1 MIREQLN
8 LLEDKPG
15 CYLMYDKNDTIIYV
29 GKAKSL
35 KKRVSQYFLKEH
47 TGKTRLMVSNV
58 AYFDTIITNSE
69 KEALLLENNLIKE
82 HNPKY
87 NILLRDDKRYP
98 YVKLITKPYPYL
110 EIARNLKDKKA
121 IYYGPFSDSSAA
133 YNSINLLNQLYPLR
147 KCKNIPKKECLYAHL
162 GMCLAPCIK
171 NNIDKDKIKE
181 IIKNVD
187 DFYNGDASK
196 VKSKLIKKMKEYSD
210 NLNFEN
216 AKECKELIEY
226 LDHILVKQ
234 DVELK
239 NNLNCDF
246 FAFSFKEDYIS
257 MATFVYRNGIL
268 IHKDKRVL
276 EALVDDE
283 SYESIIVE
291 YYSHHIKPKYVIVP
305 TYIDASL
312 LSQTLD
318 INVNYAH
325 RGSKKNILEMVAQN
339 AKKAMEEYFLK
350 ESNNH
355 KLLMELQEK
364 LQLDNVPTRIDLFDN
379 SHLQGE
385 NAIGVKVCFENG
397 VSNKKLY
404 RKYTINGDNKK
415 DDLASMKEVLYRRLF
430 KIISEDDYTP
440 DLIILDGG
448 MNQINAVKE
457 IMNELHLDINLCGLV
472 KDDKHTTRGLINSN
486 GAIIDIDKQSD
497 LFYFLVRMQD
507 EVHRY
512 AITSHQNKRSK
523 SLTSSILDSIN
534 GLGKKRKEELMKIYG
549 TISEM
554 ANATI
559 EELSQYVPYNVA
571 INIKEKL
578 NNHN

>member
-1 MIREQLN
+1 MIKDKLN

-15 CYLMYDKNDTIIYV
+15 CYLMYDKNNTIIYV

-98 YVKLITKPYPYL
+98 YVKLVTKPYPYL

-133 YNSINLLNQLYPLR
+133 YNSINLLNQIYPLR

-162 GMCLAPCIK
+162 GMCLAPCIHK
-171 NNIDKDKIKE
+171 DIDDNKIKD

-196 VKSKLIKKMKEYSD
+196 VKTQLVKKMREYSD
-210 NLNFEN
+210 KLDFEN
-216 AKECKELIEY
+216 AKECKELVEY

-234 DVELK
+234 DVQLK

-291 YYSHHIKPKYVIVP
+291 YYAHHLKPKHVIVP
-305 TYIDASL
+305 PLVDASL
-312 LSQTLD
+312 LSQTLEV
-318 INVNYAH
+318 NVSYAYK
-325 RGSKKNILEMVAQN
+325 GSKKNILEMVAQN

-350 ESNNH
+350 ESNNT
-355 KLLMELQEK
+355 KLLIELKEK
-364 LQLDNVPTRIDLFDN
+364 LGLDSIPNRIDLFDN

-385 NAIGVKVCFENG
+385 NAIGVKVCFENAI
-397 VSNKKLY
+397 SNKKLY
-404 RKYTINGDNKK
+404 RKYTINTENKK

-430 KIISEDDYTP
+430 KIISDNDYTP

-448 MNQINAVKE
+448 MNQINVVKE
-457 IMNELHLDINLCGLV
+457 ILNELHLNISLCGLV
-472 KDDKHTTRGLINSN
+472 KDDKHFTRGLIDSEGN
-486 GAIIDIDKQSD
+486 IIDIDKQSD

-512 AITSHQNKRSK
+512 AITSHKNKRSK
-523 SLTSSILDSIN
+523 SLTSSILDSIE
-534 GLGKKRKEELMKIYG
+534 GLGKKRQEDLIRAYG
-549 TISEM
+549 TISEI
-554 ANATI
+554 AKATL

-578 NNHN
+578 NSNN

>member
-1 MIREQLN
+1 MIIDKLN

-15 CYLMYDKNDTIIYV
+15 CYLMYDKNNTIIYV

-69 KEALLLENNLIKE
+69 KEALLLENNLIKK

-87 NILLRDDKRYP
+87 NILLKDDKRYP
-98 YVKLITKPYPYL
+98 YVKLVTNDYPYL
-110 EIARNLKDKKA
+110 EIARNIKDKKA
-121 IYYGPFSDSSAA
+121 TYYGPFSDSSAA
-133 YNSINLLNQLYPLR
+133 YNSINLLNKLYPLR

-171 NNIDKDKIKE
+171 NNIRKEEIDE

-187 DFYNGDASK
+187 DFYNKDAGI
-196 VKSKLIKKMKEYSD
+196 VKRQLVKKMHEYSD
-210 NLNFEN
+210 NLDFEN
-216 AKECKELIEY
+216 AKECKDLIDY

-246 FAFSFKEDYIS
+246 FAFSFKEDFIS
-257 MATFVYRNGIL
+257 MATFIYRNGIL
-268 IHKDKRVL
+268 THKDKRVI
-276 EALVDDE
+276 EAIVDKE
-283 SYESIIVE
+283 NIESIIIE
-291 YYSHHIKPKYVIVP
+291 YYSHHVVPKKIIVP
-305 TYIDASL
+305 SYIDAVL
-312 LSQTLD
+312 LSEALNT
-318 INVNYAH
+318 NVSSVS

-350 ESNNH
+350 DSNNH
-355 KLLMELQEK
+355 KLLLELQNK
-364 LQLDNVPTRIDLFDN
+364 LGIKDFPSRIDLFDN

-385 NAIGVKVCFENG
+385 NAIGVKVCFENAIA
-397 VSNKKLY
+397 NKKLY
-404 RKYTINGDNKK
+404 RKYLINTDNKK
-415 DDLASMKEVLYRRLF
+415 DDLASMKEVVYRRLF
-430 KIISEDDYTP
+430 KIISDDDYAP

-448 MNQINAVKE
+448 MNQINVVKE
-457 IMNELHLDINLCGLV
+457 VMDELHLNLNLCGLV
-472 KDDKHTTRGLINSN
+472 KDDKHNTRGLMDINGN
-486 GAIIDIDKQSD
+486 VIDIDKHSD

-507 EVHRY
+507 EVHRF
-512 AITSHQNKRSK
+512 AITSHRSKRSK
-523 SLTSSILDSIN
+523 SLTSSILDTIK
-534 GLGKKRKEELMKIYG
+534 GLGKKRKEDLIKTYG
-549 TISEM
+549 TISSI
-554 ANATI
+554 ASATI

-571 INIKEKL
+571 KEIKEKL